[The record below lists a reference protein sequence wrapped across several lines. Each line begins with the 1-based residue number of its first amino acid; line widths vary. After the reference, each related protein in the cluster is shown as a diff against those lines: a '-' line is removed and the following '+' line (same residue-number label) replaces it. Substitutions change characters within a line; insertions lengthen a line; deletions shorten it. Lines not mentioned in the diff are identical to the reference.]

1 MDQLIADARSKMNK
15 ILEVVRNDLSTV
27 RTGRAAPSLVEN
39 IVINAYGATQRL
51 KVMELT
57 TITTSDPQT
66 LAVTPFD
73 HSIIGEI
80 QKGILEA
87 NLGLN
92 PVIDGQIIRIS
103 IPRLSEERRQELI
116 HLMKQKLEN
125 GRIMVRQV
133 RHEAM
138 ADIKKQQNNK
148 SISEDEAGR
157 MEKEVQKLTDE
168 LMEDIEGMG
177 KKKEEE
183 LPQISN
189 SKCKIQNYLSTLSS
203 RPKSNSKFK
212 NF

>member
-183 LPQISN
+183 LLQI
-189 SKCKIQNYLSTLSS
+189 
-203 RPKSNSKFK
+203 
-212 NF
+212 

>member
-1 MDQLIADARSKMNK
+1 MDNVINDTRSKMQK
-15 ILEVVRNDLSTV
+15 ILEVLRNDLATV

-39 IVINAYGATQRL
+39 IVINAYGGTQKL
-51 KVMELT
+51 TVMELA
-57 TITTSDPQT
+57 TIGSSDPQT
-66 LAVTPFD
+66 LVVAPFD
-73 HSIIGEI
+73 NSIISEI
-80 QKGILEA
+80 QKGIA
-87 NLGLN
+87 QAQVGLN

-138 ADIKKQQNNK
+138 SDIKKGQNDK
-148 SISEDEAGR
+148 SISEDEADR
-157 MEKEVQKLTDE
+157 SEKEVQKLTDE

-183 LPQISN
+183 LLQI
-189 SKCKIQNYLSTLSS
+189 
-203 RPKSNSKFK
+203 
-212 NF
+212 

>member
-87 NLGLN
+87 NVGLN
-92 PVIDGQIIRIS
+92 PSCDGQIIRIS
-103 IPRLSEERRQELI
+103 IPPPFP
-116 HLMKQKLEN
+116 
-125 GRIMVRQV
+125 
-133 RHEAM
+133 
-138 ADIKKQQNNK
+138 
-148 SISEDEAGR
+148 
-157 MEKEVQKLTDE
+157 EKEQAFPFLKIPRRISKTKNKINKILYRNFFFLWGLLADRRGSRTSSMFIGFNFKLVVFDTDYNH
-168 LMEDIEGMG
+168 IAFFYIIGNNVRSHG
-177 KKKEEE
+177 
-183 LPQISN
+183 I
-189 SKCKIQNYLSTLSS
+189 
-203 RPKSNSKFK
+203 
-212 NF
+212 